1 MATTIPQPSVPNISS
16 IIGGLNI
23 GSDHKLRPMKTGK
36 SKSWI
41 GEYYWVQ
48 TPVTE
53 KNKDDNITEQA
64 TEWCSKQ
71 FGKSGSRWY
80 ENLGKFFFKDDRD
93 MTLFILRW
101 S

>member
-1 MATTIPQPSVPNISS
+1 M
-16 IIGGLNI
+16 
-23 GSDHKLRPMKTGK
+23 
-36 SKSWI
+36 
-41 GEYYWVQ
+41 Q